1 MLKNQ
6 VQANPEGYNPFQIFI
21 INNNVI
27 ALSFNYLDNKLF
39 YMKFL
44 FSFLLLFVTYLSS
57 ANTIETVQDKK
68 ASSEVT
74 FAVEVSDRGKKAK
87 RAQRKRTRHGQKM
100 NKKRKKA
107 CNNWGKRSYAG

>member
-1 MLKNQ
+1 M
-6 VQANPEGYNPFQIFI
+6 
-21 INNNVI
+21 
-27 ALSFNYLDNKLF
+27 SFNYLDNKLF

-57 ANTIETVQDKK
+57 ANTVETVQDQK
-68 ASSEVT
+68 ASTEVT
-74 FAVEVSDRGKKAK
+74 LTAEYSDRGKKAK

-107 CNNWGKRSYAG
+107 CNSWGKRSYAG